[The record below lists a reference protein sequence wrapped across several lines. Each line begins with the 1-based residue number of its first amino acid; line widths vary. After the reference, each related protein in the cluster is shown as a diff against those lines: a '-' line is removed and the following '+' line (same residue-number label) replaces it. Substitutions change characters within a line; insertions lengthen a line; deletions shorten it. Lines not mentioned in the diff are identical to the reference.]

1 MIKAHQ
7 DLGELRLP
15 RIGVI
20 RKGSEMTRG
29 ATPDQ
34 NRPGKDLEYFR
45 LDRAAPAVVS
55 AWAEVMGR
63 EPKSISGILP
73 YSDPAENLSIWDELW
88 QGKKL
93 LWRGDGE
100 RLHVQL
106 QGNSYVRYAP
116 GQGPAQPAAAGDKV
130 GKGKVTRLSRLRL
143 LLPQLR
149 IAGIF
154 EITSGSAID
163 ADELWANLMWIR
175 STVATLQGAPV
186 TVFRAPRQFNI
197 PDNKKPGETMQV
209 TKHMLHLMLDGNYL
223 DKLLP
228 SPGAGLLPMQ
238 PPPALALTAGHDE
251 DDDAPEDGEF
261 EDADAPAT
269 VDPVAAFVKQA
280 EKRQGVQAVAFV
292 NGRLTDW
299 VKYVTANQF
308 NPAHAAFLTQVL
320 DRYCSAVA
328 DNGNIHTKAAAE
340 KARAD
345 YEQGLAAL
353 NGQQDD
359 LFGAEFDARQ
369 EELKAAALETAR
381 NG

>member
-1 MIKAHQ
+1 MIKAHEQ
-7 DLGELRLP
+7 QLELRLP
-15 RIGVI
+15 VIGKI
-20 RKGSEMTRG
+20 RKGAPKPDRG
-29 ATPDQ
+29 
-34 NRPGKDLEYFR
+34 PGRDLDYFR
-45 LDRAAPAVVS
+45 LDRAAPDVVA
-55 AWAEVMGR
+55 AWGDVLGK

-73 YSDPAENLSIWDELW
+73 YSDPAECLSIWDELW
-88 QGKKL
+88 KGKRL
-93 LWRGDGE
+93 LWRGDGD
-100 RLHVQL
+100 RLHIKL
-106 QGNSYVRYAP
+106 EGNSYVRYAP
-116 GQGPAQPAAAGDKV
+116 GNGPAQPAAAGEMVDKL
-130 GKGKVTRLSRLRL
+130 KVARVSRLRL

-154 EITSGSAID
+154 EIMSSSAID
-163 ADELWANLMWIR
+163 ADELWSNLMWIR

-186 TVFRAPRQFNI
+186 TVFRAARQFNV
-197 PDNKKPGETMQV
+197 PQDDGNTMVV
-209 TKHMLHLMLDGNYL
+209 TKHMLHMMLDGRYL
-223 DKLLP
+223 DALLP
-228 SPGAGLLPMQ
+228 SPTAGLLAPMQ